1 MVANFSKFDL
11 RNHIGTNC
19 ISDLGAILAFDNVPK
34 IPPPVRIIRAGPASQ
49 TIPVISVD
57 VEIAFAAW
65 RGRVECCT
73 IVQLHAWYDEMQ
85 LSVAFVSVAHPK
97 A

>member
-19 ISDLGAILAFDNVPK
+19 ISDLGAILAFENVPK
-34 IPPPVRIIRAGPASQ
+34 IPPPIRIIRAGPAFQ
-49 TIPVISVD
+49 IIPIIPKGVKV
-57 VEIAFAAW
+57 AFAAW
-65 RGRVECCT
+65 RGRVESST
-73 IVQLHAWYDEMQ
+73 IIQLHAWYDEMQ
-85 LSVAFVSVAHPK
+85 LGVTFVHVSHPE